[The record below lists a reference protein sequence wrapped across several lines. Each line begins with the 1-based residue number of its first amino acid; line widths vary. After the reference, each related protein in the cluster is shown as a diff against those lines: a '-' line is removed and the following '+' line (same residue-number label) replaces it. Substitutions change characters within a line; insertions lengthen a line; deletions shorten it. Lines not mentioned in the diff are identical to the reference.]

1 MFKYLPLIIKNTL
14 RNRRR
19 SILTVGS
26 IAASFC
32 LLGVLLALYNALY
45 ISAEGPPAQA
55 LRMITRNKVAVVFP
69 LPISYRQKIQQ
80 VPGVREVMVWQWFG
94 GVYKDPKNFFARFAI
109 EPERFFSLYPEYRVP
124 EDQKRAFQQERTACL
139 IGRALADKYGIK
151 LGDRVTLKGD
161 SFPVDLE
168 LTTRA
173 IYDAEGSDE
182 TLYFNLQYLFE
193 SLPPTR
199 RDFAEGFTI
208 LADSPES
215 VPRISRAIDDQF
227 RNSAAQTKTESERA
241 YQLSFLSL
249 VGNVKAFLLF
259 VCAAV
264 AFTLLLVSGNTM
276 AMSAR
281 ERVREI
287 GILKSLG
294 FTPAAIMSII
304 LGEAGLIAL
313 MGGSIGCLLAA
324 LACEFVH
331 RAPAGIQQLKTL
343 QLQPLVALFSL
354 GVAIA
359 IGIVSSF
366 VPAYSASRISIL
378 DAIRSND

>member
-193 SLPPTR
+193 SLPPTQ

-215 VPRISRAIDDQF
+215 VPRIARAIDDQF